1 MLSSMMEETLVHDQT
16 IKFLNRVSNLS
27 LEQLSGIMKNA
38 LALNEIGQYE
48 EALSWYDMEIS
59 KNPADPTPWYNKG
72 NVLDRLGKYAQ
83 AIYCYDIVLE
93 IIPEDASALCN
104 KAKVL
109 SKLGRFEVAISLFDK
124 IISSDPTHIDALRNK
139 RIALD
144 KLGLHYGVVPLKTKQ
159 ML

>member
-1 MLSSMMEETLVHDQT
+1 MEEPLVHDQT
-16 IKFLNRVSNLS
+16 IKFLTRVSNLS
-27 LEQLSGIMKNA
+27 LEELSGIMKNA

-48 EALSWYDMEIS
+48 EAISWYDKEIS

-72 NVLDRLGKYAQ
+72 NVLDRMGKFAE
-83 AIYCYDIVLE
+83 AIYCYNIVLE
-93 IIPEDASALCN
+93 IIPNDASALCN

-109 SKLGRFEVAISLFDK
+109 SKLGRFELAISLFDK
-124 IISSDPTHIDALRNK
+124 IISNDPTHIDALRNK

-144 KLGLHYGVVPLKTKQ
+144 KLGLHQGVVPIKTRQ

>member
-1 MLSSMMEETLVHDQT
+1 MLEEPLVHDQT

-27 LEQLSGIMKNA
+27 LEQLSSIMKNA

-48 EALSWYDMEIS
+48 EAISWYDLEIS
-59 KNPADPTPWYNKG
+59 KNPADPIPWYNKG
-72 NVLDRLGKYAQ
+72 NALDKLGKYAE

-93 IIPEDASALCN
+93 IIPDDTSALCN
-104 KAKVL
+104 KGKIL

-124 IISSDPTHIDALRNK
+124 IISIDPTHIDALRHK

-144 KLGLHYGVVPLKTKQ
+144 KLGMHYGVTPMKNRQ

>member
-1 MLSSMMEETLVHDQT
+1 MMEETHVHDQT

-27 LEQLSGIMKNA
+27 LEQLSSIMKNA

-59 KNPADPTPWYNKG
+59 KNPADPIPWYNKG
-72 NVLDRLGKYAQ
+72 NVLDRLGKYAE
-83 AIYCYDIVLE
+83 AIYCYDVVLE
-93 IIPEDASALCN
+93 IIPDDTSALCN

-124 IISSDPTHIDALRNK
+124 IISIDPTHIDSLHNK

-144 KLGLHYGVVPLKTKQ
+144 KLGMHYGVVPMKTKQ
-159 ML
+159 IL

>member
-1 MLSSMMEETLVHDQT
+1 MMEETLVHDQT

-27 LEQLSGIMKNA
+27 LEQLSNIMKNA

-48 EALSWYDMEIS
+48 EAISWYDLEIS
-59 KNPADPTPWYNKG
+59 KNPENPISWYNKG
-72 NVLDRLGKYAQ
+72 NALDRLGRFAE

-93 IIPEDASALCN
+93 IIPDDTSSLCN

-124 IISSDPTHIDALRNK
+124 IISIDPTHIDALRNK

-144 KLGLHYGVVPLKTKQ
+144 KLGMHYGVVPIKTRQ
-159 ML
+159 IL

>member
-1 MLSSMMEETLVHDQT
+1 MEEPLVHDQT
-16 IKFLNRVSNLS
+16 IKFLTRVSNLS
-27 LEQLSGIMKNA
+27 LEELSGIMKNA

-48 EALSWYDMEIS
+48 EAISWYDKEIS

-72 NVLDRLGKYAQ
+72 NVLDRMGKFAE
-83 AIYCYDIVLE
+83 AIYCYNIVLE
-93 IIPEDASALCN
+93 IIPNDASALCN

-109 SKLGRFEVAISLFDK
+109 SKLGRFELAISLFDK
-124 IISSDPTHIDALRNK
+124 IISNDPTHIDALRNK

-144 KLGLHYGVVPLKTKQ
+144 KLGLHQGIVPIKTRQ

>member
-1 MLSSMMEETLVHDQT
+1 MMEETLVHDQT
-16 IKFLNRVSNLS
+16 INFLNRVSNLS

-48 EALSWYDMEIS
+48 EAKSWYDLEIS
-59 KNPADPTPWYNKG
+59 RNPADPTPWYNKG
-72 NVLDRLGKYAQ
+72 NVLDMMGKYAE

-93 IIPEDASALCN
+93 IIPDDTSALCN

-109 SKLGRFEVAISLFDK
+109 SKLGQFEVAISLFEK
-124 IISSDPTHIDALRNK
+124 IISMDPTHTKALRNK
-139 RIALD
+139 RIILD
-144 KLGLHYGVVPLKTKQ
+144 KLGMHYGVVPMKTRQ